1 MNLIGRKKEIEIINN
16 ILKSNK
22 NEFVVLYG
30 RRRVGKT
37 YLIDE
42 VFSRN
47 YSFYATGVAEK
58 KKKDQLKSFHYSL
71 LKYGHNDSSLPK
83 DWFEAF
89 GRLINLLENKKIY
102 REISSNKRI
111 IFIDELPWLDTPKS
125 DFKSAFDYFW
135 NTYGSKQ
142 TDLVLIVCGSATSWI
157 IKNLLASRGG
167 FYNRVTRKINIEPFS
182 LEETSLLLEKNG
194 IVYNPQQVIE
204 THMIFGG
211 IPFYLNLL
219 NPRLSLAQNVDSLC
233 FNEFGSLRY
242 ELGHLF
248 SSLFTN
254 YQKHF
259 AVIKLLSEKKSGL
272 LRGEIIK
279 KTGLQG
285 EMLSDVLNELEECGF
300 IRRYT
305 NLSTQKSKQLI
316 QLIDPFTLFA
326 INCIT
331 GCRAGLAR
339 RL

>member
-1 MNLIGRKKEIEIINN
+1 M
-16 ILKSNK
+16 
-22 NEFVVLYG
+22 
-30 RRRVGKT
+30 
-37 YLIDE
+37 
-42 VFSRN
+42 
-47 YSFYATGVAEK
+47 
-58 KKKDQLKSFHYSL
+58 
-71 LKYGHNDSSLPK
+71 
-83 DWFEAF
+83 
-89 GRLINLLENKKIY
+89 
-102 REISSNKRI
+102 
-111 IFIDELPWLDTPKS
+111 
-125 DFKSAFDYFW
+125 
-135 NTYGSKQ
+135 
-142 TDLVLIVCGSATSWI
+142 
-157 IKNLLASRGG
+157 
-167 FYNRVTRKINIEPFS
+167 
-182 LEETSLLLEKNG
+182 LEKNG

-326 INCIT
+326 INCINNSKISSWLNYINSPSYFAW
-331 GCRAGLAR
+331 AGNAFEIVCLNNIKAIKNALGIAGVESNEYSFTVNDDGGAQIDLLIDR
-339 RL
+339 KDGIINLCEMKYSIGEFVIDKEYEKNLRNKIAVFKEKTKTKSAIHLTFVTTYGVKQNQYSSIVQNEIKGIDLL